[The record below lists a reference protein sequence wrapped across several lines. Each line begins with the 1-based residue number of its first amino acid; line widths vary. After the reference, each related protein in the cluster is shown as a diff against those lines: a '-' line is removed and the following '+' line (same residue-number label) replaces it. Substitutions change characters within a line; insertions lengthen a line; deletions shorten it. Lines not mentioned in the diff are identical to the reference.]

1 MAAEEFS
8 MREIAEMLLQ
18 LTDAPMGTDLREMG
32 IIDREYI
39 GQSIHK
45 LYLDRD
51 TLIRVSGRMSG
62 E

>member
-1 MAAEEFS
+1 MNEKFS

-18 LTDAPMGTDLREMG
+18 LIDAPDDWDMSDMG
-32 IIDREYI
+32 IDDREYI
-39 GQSIHK
+39 GQGTYK
-45 LYLDRD
+45 LYVERD